1 MTNLQVKPAAVDWM
15 TIYVAL
21 CYSIQPIPERMWADT
36 HVALRNL
43 RTIHMG
49 GGRQNGKT
57 GWAVNML
64 ANEGIIIVAKDKLM
78 RQEIEAMYV
87 LKNPKKAI
95 HLTIPADCDNP
106 GELVEELL
114 ATHRNSA
121 RRKVFTVMDL
131 QEILKENPSKLKD
144 VSHVIIDDASYNT
157 RTNEVYKVFGDLG
170 MTETVFI
177 ALN

>member
-95 HLTIPADCDNP
+95 TLTIPADCDNP

-114 ATHRNSA
+114 ATHRNSS

-131 QEILKENPSKLKD
+131 HEVLRESPTKLKD

-170 MTETVFI
+170 MPETIFI

>member
-21 CYSIQPIPERMWADT
+21 CYTIQPIPERMWADT
-36 HVALRNL
+36 HVSLRNL
-43 RTIHMG
+43 RTVHMG

-57 GWAVNML
+57 GWAVRML
-64 ANEGIIIVAKDKLM
+64 DNEGTIIVAKDKLM

-87 LKNPKKAI
+87 LKNPRKAI

-106 GELVEELL
+106 SELVEQLL

-131 QEILKENPSKLKD
+131 QEILKESPSKLKD

-170 MTETVFI
+170 MTETMFI